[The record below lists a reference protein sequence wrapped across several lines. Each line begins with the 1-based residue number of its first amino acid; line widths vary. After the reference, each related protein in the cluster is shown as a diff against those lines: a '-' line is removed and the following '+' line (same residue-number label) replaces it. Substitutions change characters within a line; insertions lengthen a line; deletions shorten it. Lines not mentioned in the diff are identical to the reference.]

1 MRKKQWIGE
10 EMITIILSERD
21 FDYEIQAL
29 VNSFFPGE
37 HSRILIRQ
45 EIDTADLSEH
55 SEEDADVMYV
65 SGLVIRI
72 SMSRKEIMIA
82 VECRSVKWERSV
94 AVTGTEDWHKRE
106 KKLAHPYR
114 TYYKNELKK
123 LLFSLLR
130 DYPEESLPSGLTRNI
145 PAWGT
150 MTGVRPTKI
159 AMNALLS
166 VISGRKGGQQTST
179 SFKEQERQQLSAFIA
194 KQEKQQ
200 LSASWE
206 ERVRQ
211 SLQREYLCS
220 PQKADL
226 AVRIVSKEYQLLKQL
241 SYENAYSLYIGI
253 PFCPST
259 CLYCSFPSYS
269 LEQFGHL
276 TGDYLQALK
285 RELSAVAEVMAG
297 RPVSAVYI
305 GGGTP
310 TTLSAKQLEELLSHV
325 RQQYP
330 LSDACEFTVEAGRP
344 DSICREQ
351 LQVLREMGV
360 DRISV
365 NPQTMQQ
372 KTLDLIGRRH
382 SVTQTKEA
390 FCLARDLGFSNINM
404 DLIAGLPGEET
415 EDFQDTLRQIHELDP
430 DSITIH
436 SLVIKRASR
445 LRSIL
450 EEQAAIGR
458 ISIEE
463 LERHRG
469 EQMEQMLELGQ
480 DFAQHYGYEPYY
492 MYRQKNSAGH
502 AGSSGQENIGFAR
515 KGRECLYNILI
526 MEEIQTIV
534 AVGAGASTKLYHPEL
549 GQVSRV
555 ENVKNVVDYINRVE
569 EMIERKYQLLQDCKE
584 GQFGVR

>member
-1 MRKKQWIGE
+1 
-10 EMITIILSERD
+10 MITIILSERD

-29 VNSFFPGE
+29 VNSFFPGG
-37 HSRILIRQ
+37 HSRVLIQQ
-45 EIDTADLSEH
+45 EIDIADFSEY
-55 SEEDADVMYV
+55 SEEDGAARSV
-65 SGLVIRI
+65 SGLLIRI
-72 SMSRKEIMIA
+72 CMSMKEIFIS
-82 VECRSVKWERSV
+82 VECQSVKLDRS
-94 AVTGTEDWHKRE
+94 ATVTGAEDWHKRG

-123 LLFSLLR
+123 LLFLLLR
-130 DYPEESLPSGLTRNI
+130 DYPEESLPSTLTRNI
-145 PAWGT
+145 PVWGT

-166 VISGRKGGQQTST
+166 VISGEADGQ
-179 SFKEQERQQLSAFIA
+179 K
-194 KQEKQQ
+194 
-200 LSASWE
+200 LSASLKKQ
-206 ERVRQ
+206 VRQ

-220 PQKADL
+220 SQKAEL
-226 AVRIVSKEYQLLKQL
+226 AVQIVSKEYQLLEQL

-285 RELSAVAEVMAG
+285 REISAAAGLMAG
-297 RPVSAVYI
+297 RSLSAVYI

-344 DSICREQ
+344 DSICRNQ

-382 SVTQTKEA
+382 TVTQTKEA

-404 DLIAGLPGEET
+404 DLIAGLPGEEA

-430 DSITIH
+430 DSVTIH

-458 ISIEE
+458 ISVEE
-463 LERHRG
+463 LEQHRG
-469 EQMEQMLELGQ
+469 EQMEQMLELGKH
-480 DFAQHYGYEPYY
+480 FAQQYGYEPYY

-526 MEEIQTIV
+526 MEEKQTIV

-555 ENVKNVVDYINRVE
+555 ENVKNVVDYITRVE
-569 EMIERKYQLLQDCKE
+569 EMIERKYQLLRE
-584 GQFGVR
+584 NTSAARNALRRNGEER